1 MTSGLWHRGT
11 SSSLLYKSCRKWSGN
26 EILSKGHGRAHRSHT
41 FDSLLRAPPSPPS
54 PTLDYWTKCKSVYIN
69 TTKKSSWI
77 LRLIETAWVMLL
89 CLIACAFQNG
99 FGIFKPF
106 IRNGPCLFWALNST
120 WHMSMYKTGKEGWWA
135 MSALLEGLPNWFGY
149 GYNLFIC
156 CAHRSFHII
165 VGTLVMV

>member
-11 SSSLLYKSCRKWSGN
+11 SPSLLYKSCRKWSGN

-77 LRLIETAWVMLL
+77 PRLIETAWVMLL

-99 FGIFKPF
+99 FGIFKTF
-106 IRNGPCLFWALNST
+106 IRNGPWPV
-120 WHMSMYKTGKEGWWA
+120 MSPEFYLAHEHVQNRRGRMMGHECTARGSPKLIWVWLQ
-135 MSALLEGLPNWFGY
+135 SIHLL
-149 GYNLFIC
+149 C
-156 CAHRSFHII
+156 
-165 VGTLVMV
+165 T